1 VYDELFLL
9 VVLVSEE
16 KKLEDAALTT
26 STRLKEA
33 LQKER
38 YEKTELQKNITVLQ
52 VMCLNRPFLF

>member
-16 KKLEDAALTT
+16 KKLEDAALTA